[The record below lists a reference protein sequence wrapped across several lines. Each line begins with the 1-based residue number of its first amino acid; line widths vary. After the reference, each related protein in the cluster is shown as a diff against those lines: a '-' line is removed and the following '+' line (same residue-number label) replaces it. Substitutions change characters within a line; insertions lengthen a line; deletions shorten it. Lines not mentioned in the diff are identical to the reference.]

1 MYFLPQVVC
10 QKRKPQIDGW
20 FLYVR
25 HLPGWDNPLQW
36 KSGSCRLLLLVIS
49 LVTPIYCWR
58 GYNIL
63 FPQVVCKKKTLKKLL
78 GFLGWL
84 LKATAVKELPCI
96 LTTSSMPKTEAIN

>member
-25 HLPGWDNPLQW
+25 HLPGWDNPLRW
-36 KSGSCRLLLLVIS
+36 KRCSCRLLLLVIS
-49 LVTPIYCWR
+49 LVTTIYCWI

-63 FPQVVCKKKTLKKLL
+63 LPQVVCKKKLKKITV

-84 LKATAVKELPCI
+84 LQATAVKGYDLLLLLVPCQKRK
-96 LTTSSMPKTEAIN
+96 P

>member
-25 HLPGWDNPLQW
+25 HLPGWDNPLRW
-36 KSGSCRLLLLVIS
+36 KRCSCRLLLLVIS
-49 LVTPIYCWR
+49 LVTTIYCWKD
-58 GYNIL
+58 YNIL
-63 FPQVVCKKKTLKKLL
+63 FPQDVLKKKLKKITV

-84 LKATAVKELPCI
+84 LQATAVKGLPCI
-96 LTTSSMPKTEAIN
+96 LTTNGMPKRKP